1 MPRPPSSLPP
11 ASSDAAVKAA
21 APTNTANG
29 SRTNDSKRR
38 EEILQAAAS
47 VFARKGISNATV
59 RDIADEVGI
68 LSGSLYHHFES
79 KDQMVEEILLAGS
92 DRQGARYRE
101 VVKAEPD
108 AVEAM
113 RKLVMLGVLAVAEGP
128 NEATI
133 LRNDAQQIKANPRLR
148 LIEKHRQDT
157 KRLWISVV
165 RKGVEQGAFRDD
177 LDADVA
183 VRAMFDAVLS
193 TIRWFP
199 PLGRS
204 SPQRIG
210 SQLAS
215 FFIDGLRTDDG
226 AGR

>member
-1 MPRPPSSLPP
+1 MGAP
-11 ASSDAAVKAA
+11 ATK
-21 APTNTANG
+21 TANG

-113 RKLVMLGVLAVAEGP
+113 RKLVMLGVLGVAEGP

-148 LIEKHRQDT
+148 LIEKQRQDT

-165 RKGVEQGAFRDD
+165 RTGVEQGAFRGD

-210 SQLAS
+210 SQLAG
-215 FFIDGLRTDDG
+215 FFIDGLRRDDG

>member
-1 MPRPPSSLPP
+1 MGSP
-11 ASSDAAVKAA
+11 AMKS
-21 APTNTANG
+21 ANG

-38 EEILQAAAS
+38 EEILRAAAS

-108 AVEAM
+108 AVAAM
-113 RKLVMLGVLAVAEGP
+113 HKLVMVAVLGVAEGP

-165 RKGVEQGAFRDD
+165 RKGVEQGEFRDD

-215 FFIDGLRTDDG
+215 FFIDGLRTDNG
-226 AGR
+226 AGS

>member
-1 MPRPPSSLPP
+1 MTP
-11 ASSDAAVKAA
+11 APATK
-21 APTNTANG
+21 TANG

-38 EEILQAAAS
+38 DEILQAAAS

-101 VVKAEPD
+101 VLKAQGD

-113 RKLVMLGVLAVAEGP
+113 RKLVMVAVQGVAEGP

-210 SQLAS
+210 SQLAKL
-215 FFIDGLRTDDG
+215 FIDGLRRDDARPEMERG
-226 AGR
+226 EMGRGRMRR

>member
-1 MPRPPSSLPP
+1 MTP
-11 ASSDAAVKAA
+11 APATKA
-21 APTNTANG
+21 TNG

-79 KDQMVEEILLAGS
+79 KDQMVEEILLGGS

-101 VVKAEPD
+101 VVKAEAN

-113 RKLVMLGVLAVAEGP
+113 RKLVMVAVLAVAEGP

-210 SQLAS
+210 AQLAS

>member
-1 MPRPPSSLPP
+1 M
-11 ASSDAAVKAA
+11 A
-21 APTNTANG
+21 TATKTTNG
-29 SRTNDSKRR
+29 SRPTDSKRR
-38 EEILQAAAS
+38 EEILRAAAS

-101 VVKAEPD
+101 VVKSEADP
-108 AVEAM
+108 VETM
-113 RKLVMLGVLAVAEGP
+113 RKLIILGVLGVAEAP

-148 LIEKHRQDT
+148 LIERRRQET

-165 RKGVEQGAFRDD
+165 RRGADEGVFRED

-204 SPQRIG
+204 SPPRIG
-210 SQLAS
+210 SQLALL
-215 FFIDGLRTDDG
+215 FIEGLRPGDARRG
-226 AGR
+226 PGR

>member
-1 MPRPPSSLPP
+1 MAP
-11 ASSDAAVKAA
+11 APAK
-21 APTNTANG
+21 TANG

-79 KDQMVEEILLAGS
+79 KDQMVEEILLAGA

-101 VVKAEPD
+101 IVKAEPD

-113 RKLVMLGVLAVAEGP
+113 RKLVMLGVLGVAEGP

-148 LIEKHRQDT
+148 LIEKQRQDT

-210 SQLAS
+210 SQLAG
-215 FFIDGLRTDDG
+215 FFIDGLRGDDAGSKPGRRG

>member
-1 MPRPPSSLPP
+1 MAP
-11 ASSDAAVKAA
+11 APAK
-21 APTNTANG
+21 TANG

-79 KDQMVEEILLAGS
+79 KDQMVEEILLAGA

-101 VVKAEPD
+101 IVKAEPD

-113 RKLVMLGVLAVAEGP
+113 RKLVMLGVLGVAEGP

-148 LIEKHRQDT
+148 LIEKQRQDT

-210 SQLAS
+210 SQLAG
-215 FFIDGLRTDDG
+215 FFIDGLRGDDAG
-226 AGR
+226 SKPGRRCAGR

>member
-1 MPRPPSSLPP
+1 
-11 ASSDAAVKAA
+11 
-21 APTNTANG
+21 
-29 SRTNDSKRR
+29 
-38 EEILQAAAS
+38 
-47 VFARKGISNATV
+47 
-59 RDIADEVGI
+59 
-68 LSGSLYHHFES
+68 
-79 KDQMVEEILLAGS
+79 MVEEILLAGS

-101 VVKAEPD
+101 IVKAEPD
-108 AVEAM
+108 AVETM
-113 RKLVMLGVLAVAEGP
+113 RKLVMLGVLGVAEGP

-148 LIEKHRQDT
+148 LIEKQRQDT

-210 SQLAS
+210 SQLAG
-215 FFIDGLRTDDG
+215 FFIDGLRRDDG

>member
-1 MPRPPSSLPP
+1 MTPAPST
-11 ASSDAAVKAA
+11 K
-21 APTNTANG
+21 TANG

-113 RKLVMLGVLAVAEGP
+113 RKLVMLGVLGVAEGP

-148 LIEKHRQDT
+148 LIEKQRQDT

-165 RKGVEQGAFRDD
+165 RRGVEQGAFRDD

-210 SQLAS
+210 SQLAG
-215 FFIDGLRTDDG
+215 FFIDGLRRDDG

>member
-1 MPRPPSSLPP
+1 MTP
-11 ASSDAAVKAA
+11 APAK
-21 APTNTANG
+21 TANG
-29 SRTNDSKRR
+29 SRPNDSKRR

-79 KDQMVEEILLAGS
+79 KDQMVEEILLAGA
-92 DRQGARYRE
+92 DRQAARYRE
-101 VVKAEPD
+101 VVKAETD
-108 AVEAM
+108 AGEAM
-113 RKLVMLGVLAVAEGP
+113 RKLVMLGVLGVAEGP

-148 LIEKHRQDT
+148 LIEKQRQDT
-157 KRLWISVV
+157 KRIWISVV
-165 RKGVEQGAFRDD
+165 RKGIEQGAFRDD
-177 LDADVA
+177 VDADVA

-210 SQLAS
+210 AQLAG
-215 FFIDGLRTDDG
+215 FFIDGLRRDDAVSKLG
-226 AGR
+226 RAGR

>member
-1 MPRPPSSLPP
+1 MAP
-11 ASSDAAVKAA
+11 ASAK
-21 APTNTANG
+21 TANG
-29 SRTNDSKRR
+29 SRPNDSKRR

-79 KDQMVEEILLAGS
+79 KDQMVEEILLAGA
-92 DRQGARYRE
+92 DRQAARYRD
-101 VVKAEPD
+101 VVKAETD

-113 RKLVMLGVLAVAEGP
+113 RKLVMLGVLGVAEGP

-148 LIEKHRQDT
+148 LIEKQRQDT

-165 RKGVEQGAFRDD
+165 RKGIEQGAFRDD

-210 SQLAS
+210 EQLAG
-215 FFIDGLRTDDG
+215 FFIEGLRRDGAVSKMGG

>member
-1 MPRPPSSLPP
+1 MAP
-11 ASSDAAVKAA
+11 APAK
-21 APTNTANG
+21 TANG

-79 KDQMVEEILLAGS
+79 KDQMVEEILLAGT
-92 DRQGARYRE
+92 DRQGARYLE
-101 VVKAEPD
+101 VVKAETD

-113 RKLVMLGVLAVAEGP
+113 RKLVMVAVLAVAEGP

-165 RKGVEQGAFRDD
+165 RTGVEQGAFRDD

-215 FFIDGLRTDDG
+215 FFIDGLRRG
-226 AGR
+226 AGP

>member
-1 MPRPPSSLPP
+1 M
-11 ASSDAAVKAA
+11 ASATKA
-21 APTNTANG
+21 ANG

-38 EEILQAAAS
+38 EEILQAAAT

-92 DRQGARYRE
+92 DRQLERYRE
-101 VVKAEPD
+101 VVRTQDD
-108 AVEAM
+108 AVIAM
-113 RKLVMLGVLAVAEGP
+113 QELVMLGVLSVADGP

-204 SPQRIG
+204 SPPRIG
-210 SQLAS
+210 NQLAS
-215 FFIDGLRTDDG
+215 FFIQGLR
-226 AGR
+226 R